1 MLSLTEPK
9 VTFLAPKSTSV
20 SSSEESMVPKLD
32 SVLGNKVPSDS
43 LFSKAAFSKFLL
55 NKHCLENLE
64 FYQSLQLFIENH
76 NTDRN
81 VWKILYEEYF
91 ENNAS
96 SEINLP
102 GDLKA
107 GLSGATIPDISL
119 LQRFLSITKHYL
131 HDSYQEFTR
140 QVIEKMFVTVDSSSE
155 EDDTLERD
163 ETNERAPSKTHRNQ
177 SFSSISSAK
186 SGSGSSWAK
195 WGKKLRW
202 RRSSS
207 VSD

>member
-1 MLSLTEPK
+1 MLSLTESK
-9 VTFLAPKSTSV
+9 VTFLAPKGTNV
-20 SSSEESMVPKLD
+20 SSSVEPMVPKLD

-43 LFSKAAFSKFLL
+43 LFSKSAFSKFLL

-91 ENNAS
+91 ESNAS

-107 GLSGATIPDISL
+107 GLSGSTIPEISL

-140 QVIEKMFVTVDSSSE
+140 QVLEKMFVTVESSSE

-163 ETNERAPSKTHRNQ
+163 ETNERAPGKTQRNQ

>member
-20 SSSEESMVPKLD
+20 SSSEEPMVPKLD